1 MNDSLL
7 EILNKEY
14 LKSLGLEGFRLW
26 RVTDFMRHNNIAPT
40 MDEFKKLQREDIV
53 RISGFGKEKQNK
65 LMWLIDYLNGN
76 ADGKYEKEE
85 VNETQAIREL
95 NQRIE
100 LKNKKINELCV
111 KIEELQD
118 ENKKLKQENKEL
130 RKNDRIIEKLKEVL
144 ICS

>member
-1 MNDSLL
+1 MADSFL

-14 LKSLGLEGFRLW
+14 LESLGLEGFRLR
-26 RVTDFMRHNNIAPT
+26 RVSDFMRHNNIAPT

-76 ADGKYEKEE
+76 ADGKYEKEKA
-85 VNETQAIREL
+85 NETQAIREL

-118 ENKKLKQENKEL
+118 ENKKMKQENKEL

>member
-1 MNDSLL
+1 MADSFL

-14 LKSLGLEGFRLW
+14 LESLGLEGFRLL
-26 RVTDFMRHNNIAPT
+26 RVSDFMRHNNIAQT
-40 MDEFKKLQREDIV
+40 MDEFKKLKREDIV
-53 RISGFGKEKQNK
+53 HIRGFGKEKQNK

-76 ADGKYEKEE
+76 VEGKYEKEKAC
-85 VNETQAIREL
+85 ETQAIREL

-100 LKNKKINELCV
+100 LKNEKINELRG
-111 KIEELQD
+111 KIKELQE
-118 ENKKLKQENKEL
+118 ENKNLKQVNKEL

>member
-1 MNDSLL
+1 MNDSFL
-7 EILNKEY
+7 EMLNKEY
-14 LKSLGLEGFRLW
+14 LVSLGLEGFRLW
-26 RVTDFMRHNNIAPT
+26 RVCDFMRNNNIAPT
-40 MDEFKKLQREDIV
+40 MDEFKKLKREDIAQ
-53 RISGFGKEKQNK
+53 ISGFGKEKQNK

-76 ADGKYEKEE
+76 VDGKYEKEKA
-85 VNETQAIREL
+85 NETQAIREL

>member
-26 RVTDFMRHNNIAPT
+26 RVTDFMSHNNIAPT

-76 ADGKYEKEE
+76 ADGKYEKEKA
-85 VNETQAIREL
+85 NETQAIREL

-111 KIEELQD
+111 KIEEIQD

>member
-40 MDEFKKLQREDIV
+40 MDEFKKLQREEIV

-76 ADGKYEKEE
+76 ADGKYEKEKA
-85 VNETQAIREL
+85 NETQAIREL

-144 ICS
+144 ICY

>member
-26 RVTDFMRHNNIAPT
+26 RVTDFMIHNNIAPT

-76 ADGKYEKEE
+76 ADGKYEKEKA
-85 VNETQAIREL
+85 NETQAIREL

-100 LKNKKINELCV
+100 MKDKKINELCG

>member
-76 ADGKYEKEE
+76 ADGKYEKEKA
-85 VNETQAIREL
+85 NETQAIREL

-118 ENKKLKQENKEL
+118 ENKKLKHENKEL

>member
-26 RVTDFMRHNNIAPT
+26 RVTDFMRNNNIAPT

-76 ADGKYEKEE
+76 ADGKYEKEKA
-85 VNETQAIREL
+85 NETQAIREL

-100 LKNKKINELCV
+100 LKNKKINELCA

>member
-7 EILNKEY
+7 EVLNKEY
-14 LKSLGLEGFRLW
+14 LKNLGLEGFRLG

-76 ADGKYEKEE
+76 ADGKYEKEKA
-85 VNETQAIREL
+85 NETQAIREL

>member
-53 RISGFGKEKQNK
+53 RIRGFGKEKQNK

-76 ADGKYEKEE
+76 ADGKYEKEKA
-85 VNETQAIREL
+85 NETQAIREL

-100 LKNKKINELCV
+100 LKNKKINELCG

>member
-76 ADGKYEKEE
+76 ADGKYEKEKA
-85 VNETQAIREL
+85 NETQAIREL

>member
-1 MNDSLL
+1 MADSFL

-14 LKSLGLEGFRLW
+14 LESLGLEGFRLW
-26 RVTDFMRHNNIAPT
+26 RVSDFMRHNNIAPT

-76 ADGKYEKEE
+76 ADGKYEKEKA
-85 VNETQAIREL
+85 NETQDIREL

>member
-14 LKSLGLEGFRLW
+14 LKSLGLEGFSLW
-26 RVTDFMRHNNIAPT
+26 RVTDFMIRNNIAPT
-40 MDEFKKLQREDIV
+40 IDELKKLQREDIV

-76 ADGKYEKEE
+76 ADGKYEKEKA
-85 VNETQAIREL
+85 NETQAIREL

-100 LKNKKINELCV
+100 LKNKKINELCG

-118 ENKKLKQENKEL
+118 KNKKLKQENKEL

>member
-26 RVTDFMRHNNIAPT
+26 RVTDFMRHNNIDPT

-76 ADGKYEKEE
+76 ADGKYEKEKA
-85 VNETQAIREL
+85 NETQAIREL

-100 LKNKKINELCV
+100 LKNEKINELRV
-111 KIEELQD
+111 KIKELQE
-118 ENKKLKQENKEL
+118 ENKNLKQENKEL
-130 RKNDRIIEKLKEVL
+130 RKNDRVIEKLKEVL
-144 ICS
+144 TCS